1 MEGAMENELRAVRTQ
16 QMHCGLERLP
26 ASGRLELTAYVSELP
41 AGYDTGRHRHNYSTV
56 AYVLHGVFHF
66 EEGENGE
73 TVTDYKAGEMFSE
86 RAGVVVSGRAL
97 TETRL
102 LVVAPHEPG
111 KPESLAV

>member
-1 MEGAMENELRAVRTQ
+1 LENELRAVRTQ
-16 QMHCGLERLP
+16 QLKCALEGFP
-26 ASGRLELTAYVSELP
+26 ANGRLELTGYVSQLP
-41 AGYDTGRHRHNYSTV
+41 AGYETGRHRHNYSTV
-56 AYVLHGVFHF
+56 AYVLEGLFRF

-97 TETRL
+97 TDTRL

-111 KPESLAV
+111 KPESLAL

>member
-1 MEGAMENELRAVRTQ
+1 MENELRAVRTQ
-16 QMHCGLERLP
+16 QLQCELNGLP
-26 ASGRLELTAYVSELP
+26 ASGRLKLTAHVSELP
-41 AGYDTGRHRHNYSTV
+41 AGYDTGRHRHYFSTV
-56 AYVLHGVFHF
+56 AYVLEGVFRF

-73 TVTDYKAGEMFSE
+73 TVTEYKAGEMFSE

-102 LVVAPHEPG
+102 LVVALHEPG